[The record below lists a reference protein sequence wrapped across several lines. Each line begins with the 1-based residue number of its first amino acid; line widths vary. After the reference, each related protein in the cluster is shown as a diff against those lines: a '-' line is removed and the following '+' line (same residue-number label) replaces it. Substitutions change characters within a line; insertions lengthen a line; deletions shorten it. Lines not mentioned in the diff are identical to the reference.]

1 MGLPGDS
8 GVGKTGCAPFGA
20 ALTASHSSITDVNLA
35 GDALTA
41 LPELEFDSD
50 TLPRQTRGGLPASVP
65 MSALATLT
73 LAALTIA
80 LIEKLQ
86 AAPSDATL
94 IDDTIAYKDLEHGTL
109 LIAPKGGTTKGI
121 VLDDPEL
128 TVIVGPPD
136 GGFVVQQ
143 LVNSS
148 ADMAL
153 LLAAADAV
161 HFIYQLGQADPFTTG
176 STQRAETHLFFPD
189 QPNIQLASNPLPLL
203 PPLGD
208 SPNTNNGTPDPTGSN
223 APPPQPFLLT
233 FSIGDD
239 RVLSHDETPGVQS
252 SDTTVP
258 IPNVDLADLGNP
270 ASIGRAQIGDETN
283 PFITTTGVI
292 PANFS
297 VLVTVEASSQGEPSG
312 LSVTGGGPIFLYTEE
327 TDGGQVVVGRESA
340 NGEPNNQ
347 GAIAFIVYVTPD
359 GEQLWIQ
366 ESLPIDHGNDNND
379 FDSVQSVI
387 DAALRVRVSVSD
399 GTDTVSQMME
409 IGERIAFVD
418 DGPIAQNDTAEVHAQ
433 STPATVNALVILDK
447 SGSMGSDDNED
458 SRISLAKAAI
468 LDFASQPNVLSI
480 RILPFDGAAGAPSDW
495 FDLTTEEGFA
505 ELAAFLN
512 PITGSGNT
520 NYQDAIHDAQETWEV
535 APASADL
542 DNVYF
547 ISDGSPTVRSGGD
560 GNADS
565 GGSNSGL
572 TAAEKVAWE
581 SFLDTNDIDNAYAV
595 AINSGLNNVDLQEI
609 AYPNTPDETN
619 NVIVLASAT
628 GLSATLQAT
637 TLTGTTEGN
646 VLFGDPEPTGDDDSF
661 GSDGEGLIKTLSF
674 DSDGDG
680 DVDANDDVYSFDG
693 EDVYLN
699 DFLDAA
705 DPNQVTFDTFMGG
718 TFTFDF
724 ETGDW
729 GYTAPENFD
738 AEFVERFTYT
748 IVDGDGDETAP
759 ASLNITV
766 MPPSDQVALYLESA
780 QHTTAV

>member
-8 GVGKTGCAPFGA
+8 GVGKTGFAPFGA
-20 ALTASHSSITDVNLA
+20 ALRDSHSSSAEVNSS
-35 GDALTA
+35 GEALTA
-41 LPELEFDSD
+41 LEFDSD
-50 TLPRQTRGGLPASVP
+50 TLPRPTRGGLPASVP
-65 MSALATLT
+65 MSALATLS

-86 AAPSDATL
+86 AAPSDAVL

-109 LIAPKGGTTKGI
+109 LIAPKGGATKGI

-161 HFIYQLGQADPFTTG
+161 HFVYQLGQADPFTTG

-208 SPNTNNGTPDPTGSN
+208 SPNTNNGAPDPTGSN

-252 SDTTVP
+252 SDTTAP
-258 IPNVDLADLGNP
+258 IPNVDLADLGDP
-270 ASIGRAQIGDETN
+270 QSIGRAQIGDATN
-283 PFITTTGVI
+283 PFITTTGTV
-292 PANFS
+292 PANFT
-297 VLVTVEASSQGEPSG
+297 VVATVEASAEGVPSG

-327 TDGGQVVVGRESA
+327 AGDEKVVVGRESA
-340 NGEPNNQ
+340 NGEPNDQ

-366 ESLPIDHGNDNND
+366 ESLPIDHGNDGND

-387 DAALRVRVSVSD
+387 DAALRVRVSVND
-399 GTDTVSQMME
+399 GTSTVSQTME

-418 DGPIAQNDTAEVHAQ
+418 DGPVATDDIAEVVAESQ
-433 STPATVNALVILDK
+433 LATVNALIILDK
-447 SGSMGSDDNED
+447 SGSMGSDSDPN

-468 LDFASQPNVLSI
+468 LDFASQENVLSI
-480 RILPFDGAAGAPSDW
+480 RILPFDSPADAPSAW
-495 FDLTTEEGFA
+495 FDLTSDEGYA
-505 ELAAFLN
+505 DLVAFLDN
-512 PITGSGNT
+512 ITGSGGT
-520 NYQDAIHDAQETWEV
+520 NYQDAIVDAQTTW
-535 APASADL
+535 AGPPNDADL

-547 ISDGSPTVRSGGD
+547 ISDGVPSV
-560 GNADS
+560 
-565 GGSNSGL
+565 GL
-572 TAAEKVAWE
+572 SSAETDAWE
-581 SFLDTNDIDNAYAV
+581 SFLTANDIDNSYAI
-595 AINSGLNNVDLQEI
+595 AINSDANNVHLQAI
-609 AYPNTPDETN
+609 AYPNEPAETN
-619 NVIVLASAT
+619 NVVVLDSVND
-628 GLSATLQAT
+628 LSATLQAT
-637 TLTGTTEGN
+637 TFTGTVSGN
-646 VLFGDPEPTGDDDSF
+646 VLYGEVEPTADDDVF
-661 GSDGEGLIKTLSF
+661 GSDGPGIIKTLRF

-680 DVDANDDVYSFDG
+680 DLDVNDDVYSFDG
-693 EDVYLN
+693 DVIRLN
-699 DFLDAA
+699 DVLVPGA
-705 DPNQVTFDTFMGG
+705 DGEVTFDTHAGG
-718 TFTFDF
+718 SFTFNF

-729 GYTAPENFD
+729 DYTAPENF
-738 AEFVERFTYT
+738 AGEFTEHFAYT
-748 IVDGDGDETAP
+748 ISDGDGDETAP

-766 MPPSDQVALYLESA
+766 LPPSDQVALYLESA
-780 QHTTAV
+780 QHTTVV